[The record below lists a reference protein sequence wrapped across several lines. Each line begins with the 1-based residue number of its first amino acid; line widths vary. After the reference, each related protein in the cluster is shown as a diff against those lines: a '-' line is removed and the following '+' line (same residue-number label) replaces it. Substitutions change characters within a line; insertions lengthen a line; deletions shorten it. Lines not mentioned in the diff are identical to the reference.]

1 MQKKWYV
8 IHVLTSYEERVK
20 RAIEKLVEARELHD
34 KIGRVVIP
42 VERERRFHGGVRQVE
57 RKLFPGY
64 ILVEMVAD
72 DDTLYFIRR
81 IPGVTGFAGS
91 QTKPVPLRDQE
102 VETILKIS
110 GEEMPRRKS
119 IWHRGEKVRVHSGPF
134 EGAEGVIEE
143 VHQQKQTLTVM
154 LSLFGRETPVELD
167 FSQVE
172 KVEE

>member
-1 MQKKWYV
+1 MQKRWYV
-8 IHVLTSYEERVK
+8 IHVLTSHEERVK
-20 RAIEKLVEARELHD
+20 RAIEKLVEARKLHD

-42 VERERRFHGGVRQVE
+42 VEREKRSYAGARQVE

-72 DDTLYFIRR
+72 DETLYFIRR
-81 IPGVTGFAGS
+81 TPGVTGFAGS

-102 VETILKIS
+102 VETILRVA
-110 GEEMPRRKS
+110 GEELPRRKS
-119 IWHRGEKVRVHSGPF
+119 IWHKGERVRVHSGPF
-134 EGAEGVIEE
+134 EGAEGIIEE
-143 VHQQKQTLTVM
+143 VNQQKQTLTVM
-154 LSLFGRETPVELD
+154 ISLFGRETPVELD

>member
-1 MQKKWYV
+1 M
-8 IHVLTSYEERVK
+8 K
-20 RAIEKLVEARELHD
+20 RAIEKLVEARELYE
-34 KIGRVVIP
+34 KIGRVIIP
-42 VERERRFHGGVRQVE
+42 VEREKRSYGGARQVE

-91 QTKPVPLRDQE
+91 QTKPTPLRDQE
-102 VETILKIS
+102 VETILKIA
-110 GEEMPRRKS
+110 GEEVPRRKS
-119 IWHRGEKVRVHSGPF
+119 IWHKGEKVRVHSGPF
-134 EGAEGVIEE
+134 EGAEGIIEE
-143 VHQQKQTLTVM
+143 VNQQKQTLTVM
-154 LSLFGRETPVELD
+154 LSLFGRDTPVELD